1 MQKTLD
7 MHFYINKKGEK
18 PFSLKIFGQKTQDAD
33 FKSVHKMAA
42 SNCSFVS
49 LLSTAIGLLKWREC
63 ITAVIQIYKH
73 DTKAHTAL

>member
-1 MQKTLD
+1 MQETFD
-7 MHFYINKKGEK
+7 MHFYINKKEKK
-18 PFSLKIFGQKTQDAD
+18 PFSLKILGQRTQDAV

-63 ITAVIQIYKH
+63 IYC
-73 DTKAHTAL
+73 DTDL